1 MRKKLSI
8 FIILATIVCNCMRA
22 NEPSALEQL
31 INHDLTKNA
40 SISLIVKNMKT
51 GEVISSYHEKNVL
64 PPASTM
70 KLISTATALE
80 ALGSDFRF
88 ETYLETDGE
97 IRNGILYG
105 NLFIRGTGDPT
116 LGSQKVGN
124 TMFLYKWVQALRKA
138 GIQEI
143 RGSII
148 GDNSFFD
155 ATATNPA
162 WLWEDIGNYYAPGIF
177 ALSYLDNTM
186 NIQLRSAEVGSVA
199 EIIKTLPEV
208 PGISFDNHIRCTKIQ
223 YDGAYVHGMPY
234 HNFRSLVGSV
244 PSNRGVFGVKSD
256 IPNPALLLAQHLT
269 NCLKE
274 QGINVTK
281 EAGFQVEPQVDADG
295 VRIERK
301 VIYTHRSEPLSEIVK
316 ETNENSNNM
325 YAEMIFRYLGS
336 KVSTPA
342 TIDNSIDFVKRF
354 WANRKIKFDGC
365 WIYDGCGLAP
375 QDAVSA
381 DAFLQLIE
389 YMNGSKN
396 RDAFFA
402 SLPVSGETGT
412 LKGFCVKTPLQ
423 GKVHAKSGTLSR
435 VKSYAGYI
443 DINENESWA
452 FAIIVNNANC
462 KVRTAQT
469 LIERF
474 LVGLYEEHCSHSE
487 NE

>member
-1 MRKKLSI
+1 MIKKLT
-8 FIILATIVCNCMRA
+8 ILVFSLAVACATGLQA
-22 NEPSALEQL
+22 KEPSALEQL
-31 INHDLTKNA
+31 ISHELTQNA
-40 SISLIVKNMKT
+40 NISLIVKNLNT
-51 GEVISSYHEKNVL
+51 GKVISAYHEKNVL

-105 NLFIRGTGDPT
+105 NLYIRGTGDPT

-124 TMFLYKWVQALRKA
+124 PMFLYKWVQAIKKA

-186 NIQLRSAEVGSVA
+186 GVQLKSAEVGSVA
-199 EIIKTLPEV
+199 EIVKTIPEV
-208 PGISFDNHIRCTKIQ
+208 PGIKFENHIRCTKIQ

-244 PSNRGVFGVKSD
+244 PSNRGIFGVKSD
-256 IPNPALLLAQHLT
+256 IPNPALLLAQHFT

-274 QGINVTK
+274 QGVNVTK
-281 EAGFQVEPQVDADG
+281 EAGYQVEPKVDENG
-295 VRIERK
+295 IRIERK

-325 YAEMIFRYLGS
+325 YAEMIFRHLGS
-336 KVSTPA
+336 RVSTPA
-342 TIDNSIDFVKRF
+342 TIDNSIDFEKRF
-354 WANRKIKFDGC
+354 WANRKISFDGC

-375 QDAVSA
+375 QDAISTEL
-381 DAFLQLIE
+381 FLKLIE
-389 YMNGSKN
+389 YMNGSQN
-396 RDAFFA
+396 REVFKA
-402 SLPVSGETGT
+402 SLPISGETGT
-412 LKGFCVKTPLQ
+412 LKNFCVKTPLQ
-423 GKVHAKSGTLSR
+423 GKVQAKSGTLSR

-443 DINENESWA
+443 NISEDETWG

-462 KVRTAQT
+462 KVRVAQT

-474 LVGLYEEHCSHSE
+474 LVALYEENTANS
-487 NE
+487 NN